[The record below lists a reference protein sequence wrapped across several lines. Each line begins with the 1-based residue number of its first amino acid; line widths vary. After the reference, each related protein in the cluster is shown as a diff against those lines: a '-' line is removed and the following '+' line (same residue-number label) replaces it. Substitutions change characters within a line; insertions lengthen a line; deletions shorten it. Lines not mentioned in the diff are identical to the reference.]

1 MSADQTR
8 DVSRTFDDWAETGR
22 GEGMEEGHRQTAGH
36 LLDQLTVE
44 PGDRFLD
51 LGTGIG
57 WAARDMATRGAKAV
71 GIDVAPRMLARARRA
86 SGPRVEYALASFEAL
101 PFEDQTFD
109 LAFSMEALY
118 YAGDLGQ
125 ALVEVA
131 RVMAPDGRI
140 EILIDYYKE
149 NTASHGWP
157 ELTGV
162 QMHLLSE
169 AGWLQALVDA
179 GFGQASSRRLTAPA
193 DDDSV
198 EAWKREQGTLHIT
211 AFEPG

>member
-8 DVSRTFDDWAETGR
+8 DVSRTFDDWATAGR
-22 GEGMEEGHRQTAGH
+22 GEGMEEGHRQTAGD

-57 WAARDMATRGAKAV
+57 WAARDMASRGARAV

-86 SGPRVEYALASFEAL
+86 SGPKVEYALASFEAL
-101 PFEDQTFD
+101 PFEADTFD

-118 YAGDLGQ
+118 YAGDLDQ
-125 ALVEVA
+125 ALAEVV

-140 EILIDYYKE
+140 EILIDYYEE

-169 AGWLQALVDA
+169 AGWLQALADA
-179 GFGQASSRRLTAPA
+179 GFDQASSRRLKAPA
-193 DDDSV
+193 DDQSV
-198 EAWKREQGTLHIT
+198 DAWKREQGTLHIT